1 MIGLDLYL
9 ANTLVATVS
18 SAQVNIVA
26 YQKLDFHTC
35 DEVVH

>member
-18 SAQVNIVA
+18 SAQVNIVE